1 MKQVRFPIV
10 SDDEIMLTEMPF
22 MNLYDESDLISNIK
36 GDYQDKN
43 YLEWSPI
50 TTEKKPLVQ
59 ASDKLPEKKE
69 KSYAE
74 LAREEARAD
83 LKRKRS
89 AKYLTQD
96 VSFTKRYKP
105 SNNVVRQANQPTA
118 PFQKENPGELLK
130 YSKRLRQDQL
140 ILAEFESA
148 GEPEVAEPTEK
159 KNNYDFL
166 KTSQIY
172 NKDQHKLKP
181 QPIKQELD
189 LTHLDQE

>member
-1 MKQVRFPIV
+1 MA
-10 SDDEIMLTEMPF
+10 
-22 MNLYDESDLISNIK
+22 
-36 GDYQDKN
+36 
-43 YLEWSPI
+43 
-50 TTEKKPLVQ
+50 TTSKRKKPFI
-59 ASDKLPEKKE
+59 SE
-69 KSYAE
+69 
-74 LAREEARAD
+74 
-83 LKRKRS
+83 RK
-89 AKYLTQD
+89 
-96 VSFTKRYKP
+96 P
-105 SNNVVRQANQPTA
+105 GQPTA

-148 GEPEVAEPTEK
+148 EEPEVAEPTEK

-189 LTHLDQE
+189 LTHLDQD